1 MSRAPKGFFITGT
14 DTAVGK
20 TFVARAL
27 INALARE
34 GVAVAG
40 MKPVAAGAEQ
50 TPQGWRNE
58 DALALLEAGNVTA
71 QYDEVN
77 PYCLP
82 APVSPHIA
90 AREAGVT
97 IDITSVVRSFD
108 ALASRSDRV
117 VVEGAGGW
125 LVPVSDKH
133 TLADIAVALHLPVVL
148 VVGLRLGCLNHA
160 LLTAQA
166 ISASGLTLAGWIGN
180 HIDPEFERAAENLY
194 TLQRRLG
201 SEPAWVVPFGIDPT
215 SAARLGSDAARRLA
229 GLPRAAAAKVPT
241 RPEGF

>member
-1 MSRAPKGFFITGT
+1 MSHAPKGFFLTGT
-14 DTAVGK
+14 DTGVGK

-27 INALARE
+27 IRALARE

-50 TPQGWRNE
+50 TPQGLRNE
-58 DALALLEAGNVTA
+58 DALALLEAGNVAA

-90 AREAGVT
+90 AREAGIT
-97 IDITSVVRSFD
+97 IDINNVLRAFE

-125 LVPVSDKH
+125 LVPLSDRH
-133 TLADIAVALHLPVVL
+133 TLADLAIALHLPVVM

-194 TLQRRLG
+194 TLQQRLG
-201 SEPAWVVPFGIDPT
+201 AEPAWIVPFGIDP
-215 SAARLGSDAARRLA
+215 SAAARLCSEAARRLA
-229 GLPRAAAAKVPT
+229 GLPRASAGKVPP
-241 RPEGF
+241 RPQGF